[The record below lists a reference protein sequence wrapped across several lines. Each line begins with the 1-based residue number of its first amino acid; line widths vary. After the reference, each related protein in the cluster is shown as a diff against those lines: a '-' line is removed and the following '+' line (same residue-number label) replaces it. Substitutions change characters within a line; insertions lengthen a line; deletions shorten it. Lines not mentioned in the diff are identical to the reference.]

1 MANIKNFG
9 LSGISA
15 DVQFGKAGGRV
26 VYDAGN
32 SVFKVTQADGSTL
45 DNIRV
50 ATTPAHANDAAS
62 KAYVDSKSGSDSA
75 AVQAELDATQAGAG
89 LGTDGGYT
97 ANGSANYIAAAVS
110 LKDADNKLDAALKV
124 EETARING
132 DADLQGQLDD
142 EVARAIAAEN
152 AIAADLADEVTR
164 ATNAENAIAADLS
177 DEVTRATNAENAI
190 AADLADEVT
199 RAMAAELVLTNDLAD
214 EVTRA
219 TNAENALDGRLD
231 IIEGAANVEGSI
243 AKAEADAK
251 AYTDAREVAITS
263 AYEAYADQAEA
274 DAKAY
279 ADSIANAQNQL
290 AELTDV
296 ALTSTANG
304 DFLVYDATAAKWK
317 NVDVDTSDIE
327 EGSNLYYTD
336 ARARAAISVTD
347 NGGDGSLSYN
357 SSTGV
362 ISYTG
367 PSAAEVR
374 AHLSA
379 GTGVSYSNGQFSIG
393 QAVGTTDNVTFANG
407 TFTGDLSVTGN
418 VSIGGSITVAQSA
431 SVAANFA
438 GNVMTLS
445 GDLTVEGNTSLNE
458 LVTVTSATTKAL
470 GNVDKNVFE
479 VVDTAGAGLFEVA
492 ENGDVTIGGVL
503 TVNGTGTSTF
513 AGDVSINGAI
523 TVAGDATF
531 LANVS
536 GNSMAMTGDLVVT
549 GDTTLSQTVTIK
561 SDVDLAGASSS
572 VNVFQVTT
580 SNVAQKLFEV
590 RQNGD
595 AIIAGTLTVN
605 GDSAALS
612 GNLTTTGNAT
622 VDGNLDVNGTLT
634 VAGDATF
641 SANIYG
647 NNMTLSGN
655 LIVGDADTDYV
666 EFNADVASD
675 FIPDVTGTFD
685 LGTASKEWNNVY
697 ANNVYADLTG
707 DVTGQISDI
716 TNHAAYIKG
725 LLSAVDAGGDGS
737 FSYDSATGAFT
748 YTGPS
753 ASEVRAHLSA
763 GTGVHYTAGE
773 FSIGQAVETTSD
785 VTFNDVTVNGTL
797 FSNDITAADV
807 TISGNLIVAGTT
819 TTVNTET
826 IALADNTIVL
836 NSNATGAPSQDAG
849 IEVERGTA
857 TNVSLVWDET
867 TDRWTVGTEDFVAAN
882 FIGDLTGDVTGTV
895 SDISNH
901 DTDALAEGSTN
912 LYYTDGRVAAY
923 LADSGYTADMQDY
936 ADAAVANKNSFV
948 LRATM
953 GTSGSI
959 GSIVNVSGHTY
970 YVSRITVKVTS
981 AYDAEV
987 SISDATNTLMSAAEI
1002 EEDVVGTYVA
1012 ELSFA
1017 TATAAGATISLVSA
1031 ATAGAALVT
1040 VEYVQL

>member
-97 ANGSANYIAAAVS
+97 ANGAANYIAAAVS
-110 LKDADNKLDAALKV
+110 LKDADNKLDAALKAV
-124 EETARING
+124 DTAYKAADTTLTNNLASEAATRLAADAGLQDAIDAEALTRFNNDETLQSNIDAEETR
-132 DADLQGQLDD
+132 
-142 EVARAIAAEN
+142 VMAAES
-152 AIAADLADEVTR
+152 
-164 ATNAENAIAADLS
+164 DLS
-177 DEVTRATNAENAI
+177 DAIDAEAATRL
-190 AADLADEVT
+190 AAD
-199 RAMAAELVLTNDLAD
+199 
-214 EVTRA
+214 
-219 TNAENALDGRLD
+219 NALDGRLD

-251 AYTDAREVAITS
+251 AYTDTRETAITT
-263 AYEAYADQAEA
+263 AYQSYADQAEA
-274 DAKAY
+274 DANTYTDGEISTLDTDLRAY
-279 ADSIANAQNQL
+279 ITTVAAGKDALS
-290 AELTDV
+290 ELNDV
-296 ALTSTANG
+296 TLTSSASGDLLMYNG
-304 DFLVYDATAAKWK
+304 SKWVNV
-317 NVDVDTSDIE
+317 NVDTDDID

-393 QAVGTTDNVTFANG
+393 QAVGTTDNVTFNNVTATGNITVGGALTVAGGSTFQANI
-407 TFTGDLSVTGN
+407 TGNTMSLSGNLTVAGDTILSEKVTIKSDVTGL
-418 VSIGGSITVAQSA
+418 GSS
-431 SVAANFA
+431 
-438 GNVMTLS
+438 
-445 GDLTVEGNTSLNE
+445 
-458 LVTVTSATTKAL
+458 TTA
-470 GNVDKNVFE
+470 VFE
-479 VVDTAGAGLFEVA
+479 VSDASGADKLFQVMQ
-492 ENGDVTIGGVL
+492 NGDTVIGGVL
-503 TVNGTGTSTF
+503 TVNGTGQSSF
-513 AGDVSINGAI
+513 AGDVHIGGNATVDGGI

-531 LANVS
+531 LANINANV
-536 GNSMAMTGDLVVT
+536 MTMTGDLEVVGNT
-549 GDTTLSQTVTIK
+549 VLSQLVTVESNATK
-561 SDVDLAGASSS
+561 ALGSNVT
-572 VNVFQVTT
+572 NVFEVV
-580 SNVAQKLFEV
+580 SSDALKLFEV

-595 AIIAGTLTVN
+595 AIIAGSLTVN

-725 LLSAVDAGGDGS
+725 LFSVVDNGGDGAL
-737 FSYDSATGAFT
+737 SYANGVIT

-753 ASEVRAHLSA
+753 ASEVRAHFSA
-763 GTGVHYTAGE
+763 GTGVHYSAGQ
-773 FSIGQAVETTSD
+773 FSIGQAVETTSN

-836 NSNATGAPSQDAG
+836 NSNLTGAPSQDAG

-857 TNVSLVWDET
+857 PNVSLVWDET

-901 DTDALAEGSTN
+901 DTDALVEGSTN

-923 LADSGYTADMQDY
+923 LTANAYATEAYTDAKVAD
-936 ADAAVANKNSFV
+936 KNSFV
-948 LRATM
+948 VRADV

-959 GSIVNVSGHTY
+959 GTIANVNGKTY
-970 YVSRITVKVTS
+970 YVSRVTVKVTS
-981 AYDAEV
+981 AYDATV
-987 SISDATNTLMSAAEI
+987 SVSDGTNTLMTAAEI

-1012 ELSFA
+1012 ELPFA
-1017 TATAAGATISLVSA
+1017 TATTKGATISLVSA
-1031 ATAGAALVT
+1031 ATAGAATVT